1 MSNLVYENPDDFKYI
16 IRVLN
21 TNLEGRR
28 QIAYSLTA
36 IKGIGRR
43 MSFFICNKARVD
55 PTKRA
60 GELNEQELEE
70 IQKIM
75 ADPRAFGVPDWFI
88 NRRRDFR
95 TGLDSH
101 VNSNMLDTKI
111 REDIERMKKAKQ
123 HRGLRHLWLLKV
135 RGQMTKST
143 GRKGVTIGV
152 VRKGK
157 RE

>member
-1 MSNLVYENPDDFKYI
+1 MSSLVYENPDNFKYI

-28 QIAYSLTA
+28 QLMYSLTA

-43 MSFFICNKARVD
+43 LAHFICNKARVD
-55 PTKRA
+55 PKKRA
-60 GELNEQELEE
+60 GDIQEEELEE
-70 IQKIM
+70 IQKII
-75 ADPRAFGVPDWFI
+75 ADPKAYGVPDWFL
-88 NRRRDFR
+88 NRNKDFR
-95 TGLDSH
+95 EGTDMH
-101 VNSNMLDTKI
+101 VTSNMLDTKI
-111 REDIERMKKAKQ
+111 REDIERMKKAKR

-157 RE
+157 KD